1 MRIWRIIA
9 GMRDLVTRQTK
20 MLGIAAATGCAM
32 LLAIVTFQGWMRHGT
47 DIFLAAVQSG
57 VAWCF

>member
-1 MRIWRIIA
+1 MRFLLTA
-9 GMRDLVTRQTK
+9 QMKLLYAAVATVGVSLALV
-20 MLGIAAATGCAM
+20 L
-32 LLAIVTFQGWMRHGT
+32 TFQGWMRHGT

>member
-1 MRIWRIIA
+1 M
-9 GMRDLVTRQTK
+9 K
-20 MLGIAAATGCAM
+20 MLGAAAATGAA
-32 LLAIVTFQGWMRHGT
+32 LLAVVLTFQGWMRHGT